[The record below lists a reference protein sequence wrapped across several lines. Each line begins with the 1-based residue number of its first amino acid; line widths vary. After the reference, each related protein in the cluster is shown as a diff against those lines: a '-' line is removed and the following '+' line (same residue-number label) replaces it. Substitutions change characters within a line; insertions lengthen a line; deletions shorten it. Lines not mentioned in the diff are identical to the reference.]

1 MLFAATIEDTPG
13 MAAARRGVRAAP
25 AGRAGGFARVAIR
38 PDRIAVPDGA
48 MAG

>member
-25 AGRAGGFARVAIR
+25 AGRGDGRMTGPHPRRAGAA
-38 PDRIAVPDGA
+38 PAA
-48 MAG
+48 